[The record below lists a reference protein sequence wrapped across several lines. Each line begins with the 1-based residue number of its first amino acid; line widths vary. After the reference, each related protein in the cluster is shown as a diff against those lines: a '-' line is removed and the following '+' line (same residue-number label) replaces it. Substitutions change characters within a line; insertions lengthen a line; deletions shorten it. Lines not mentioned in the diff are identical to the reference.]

1 MTVLV
6 LGVNTGTSV
15 DGVDFAL
22 VDWDI
27 NDIKNF
33 RIVKEVSYEF
43 DPGVKHDVEV
53 LIGKQRGSL
62 EEISN
67 LNYKFSQFLA
77 SLIVDLQKDI
87 SERIELLGVHGQTI
101 FHGPLS
107 TFQLVKPSVIAKL
120 TGIPCVA
127 DFRSGDLAAG
137 GCGAPLTSF
146 LDDQIIKDNS
156 ETRAT
161 LNLGGIANISV
172 LETGKDTLAY
182 DTGPA
187 NTLIDV
193 LVKKLFQKDFD
204 DKGEIAFSGKVD
216 ERFIDTLIKRTE
228 YLHQEA
234 PKSTGR
240 ELFDE
245 KFADKFLDLGNKEN
259 IVATTSYFTVK
270 TIHDELKKYPI
281 KTLYVSGGGIN
292 NEFIMQHL
300 KTLNPEIYFTDHSQF
315 GIKSQYKEAILFSL
329 LAYTCLH
336 KIPNNIPSST
346 GAKRATVLGVIANP

>member
-1 MTVLV
+1 VLV

-15 DGVDFAL
+15 DGVDLAL

-27 NDIKNF
+27 NDLSKFEIIK
-33 RIVKEVSYEF
+33 ESSYEF
-43 DPGVKHDVEV
+43 DPSVKKDIEV
-53 LIGKQRGSL
+53 LIGLQRGTL

-67 LNYKFSQFLA
+67 LNYKFSQFVA
-77 SLIVDLQKDI
+77 SLIIDFKNETDEKI
-87 SERIELLGVHGQTI
+87 DLLGIHGQTI

-107 TFQLVKPSVIAKL
+107 SFQLINASVVAKL
-120 TGIPCVA
+120 TGITCVA
-127 DFRSGDLAAG
+127 DFRSADIAVG

-146 LDDQIIKDNS
+146 LDDKVIRINS

-172 LETGKDTLAY
+172 LEPNKPTFAY

-193 LVKKLFQKDFD
+193 LMKKLFKQDFD
-204 DKGEIAFSGKVD
+204 KDGRVAFEGKVD
-216 ERFIDTLIKRTE
+216 DRFVDNLIRRTD
-228 YLHQEA
+228 YFQLTP
-234 PKSTGR
+234 PKATGR

-259 IVATTSYFTVK
+259 IIATASYFTVK
-270 TIHDELKKYPI
+270 TIDNELKKYPI
-281 KTLYVSGGGIN
+281 KTIFTSGGGTSN
-292 NEFIMQHL
+292 KFIMTKL
-300 KTLNPEIYFTDHSQF
+300 KEANPSIHFSDHSSF

-329 LAYTCLH
+329 LAYTSIN

-346 GAKRATVLGVIANP
+346 GAKKAVVLGVIAHPY